1 MNSQTEP
8 VDIYSK
14 VRKDGFTL
22 SVFAIFDVL
31 LIALMFT
38 MLSSKYILAS
48 GISMRLDGEIDL
60 PEAAAASIEGVF
72 ADDSLSVLNI
82 RGKGMIMFGGKIYNE
97 EAFARE
103 MKSFKPRGQILLIK
117 ADAGVAGQTLLHIC
131 ALAKNAGFKQ
141 VQIAAKPARGK

>member
-1 MNSQTEP
+1 MNNQTEP
-8 VDIYSK
+8 VDILSK

-22 SVFAIFDVL
+22 SVFAVFDVL

-48 GISMRLDGEIDL
+48 GISIRLDGEMEL
-60 PEAAAASIEGVF
+60 PETAASSLDGVF

-103 MKSFKPRGQILLIK
+103 MKNFKPRGEILLIK
-117 ADAGVAGQTLLHIC
+117 ADAGVSGQTLLNIC
-131 ALAKNAGFKQ
+131 SVAKSAGFKQ
-141 VQIAAKPARGK
+141 VQMAAKPARTK

>member
-8 VDIYSK
+8 VDIFSK
-14 VRKDGFTL
+14 VHKDGFAL
-22 SVFAIFDVL
+22 SVFAVFDVL

-48 GISMRLDGEIDL
+48 GISMRLDGEMEL
-60 PEAAAASIEGVF
+60 PSAAPSSLGGVF

-97 EAFARE
+97 DAFARE
-103 MKSFKPRGQILLIK
+103 MKAFKPRGEILLIK
-117 ADAGVAGQTLLHIC
+117 ADAGVSGQTLLNIC
-131 ALAKNAGFKQ
+131 AVAKNAGFKE
-141 VQIAAKPARGK
+141 VQIAARPAREK